1 MPIYEYHCT
10 KCNHEMEEIQ
20 KMSDPVLTDCPE
32 FLSSNPVKQ
41 VTSAG
46 FELKGTG
53 WYETDF
59 KNSGTKPP
67 TSTKAQEKTSS
78 VKS

>member
-32 FLSSNPVKQ
+32 CLSSNLIKQ

-67 TSTKAQEKTSS
+67 ASTKAQEKTSS
-78 VKS
+78 VKN